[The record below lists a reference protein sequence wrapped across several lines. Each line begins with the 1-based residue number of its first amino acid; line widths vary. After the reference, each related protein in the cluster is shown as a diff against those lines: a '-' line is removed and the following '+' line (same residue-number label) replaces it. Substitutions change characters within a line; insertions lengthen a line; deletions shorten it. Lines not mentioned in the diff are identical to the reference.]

1 VLLDYKTFNKLKEML
16 EMSTAKDE
24 LIRDLNQKIESE
36 TQLLNTALSRY
47 KSHSDDAED
56 ALNETHIRQD
66 KIQSLYSIKLH
77 LERYGV
83 KVD

>member
-1 VLLDYKTFNKLKEML
+1 
-16 EMSTAKDE
+16 MSNAKDE

-56 ALNETHIRQD
+56 ALNETKVRQD
-66 KIQSLYSIKLH
+66 KLNSMQNIKLH

-83 KVD
+83 KREE